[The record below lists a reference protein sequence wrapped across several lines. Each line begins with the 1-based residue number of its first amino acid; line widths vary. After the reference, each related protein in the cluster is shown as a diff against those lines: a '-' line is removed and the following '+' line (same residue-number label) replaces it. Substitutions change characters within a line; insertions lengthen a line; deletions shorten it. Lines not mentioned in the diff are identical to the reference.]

1 MVTSSPGNAIDIHS
15 FNGKNYIK
23 TFNDANAAT
32 TLKGYALG
40 DESVLDAKF
49 TATVVEVASGA
60 NIVFNVYWVE
70 KIFNFEYDLG
80 VDGQGNPA
88 PSSLTPPAPRQ
99 AGWTMRFRSRLGR
112 ARSQPGM
119 VTRIRSGSTRTALAG
134 SMFLLAQRFPP
145 SQQLTTTR
153 TPSSCVF
160 CGQLIRHASP
170 MLLRKV
176 VLQRAVL

>member
-60 NIVFNVYWVE
+60 EHRIQR
-70 KIFNFEYDLG
+70 L
-80 VDGQGNPA
+80 
-88 PSSLTPPAPRQ
+88 
-99 AGWTMRFRSRLGR
+99 LGR
-112 ARSQPGM
+112 EDLQL
-119 VTRIRSGSTRTALAG
+119 RI
-134 SMFLLAQRFPP
+134 
-145 SQQLTTTR
+145 
-153 TPSSCVF
+153 
-160 CGQLIRHASP
+160 
-170 MLLRKV
+170 
-176 VLQRAVL
+176 